1 MYNVSRGKKILL
13 IDEWGSRLR
22 IRKGMFVLFVRE
34 GNKFVKKIE
43 VSPVELDSIIFWVRG
58 SSISTAAI
66 IEAVKHCIDLVIFN
80 NGRPVARIVPARY
93 GSIYKIWTRQLI
105 IYHRKEKKLK
115 IARAFVYGKIDNQIS
130 NLRYFSKL
138 VIHNKNLY
146 YMLRRSMDNMYS
158 MLQKLNDC
166 KSVEEVRNVEAAA
179 ARVYWRAVK
188 ELVPKNLGFRKR
200 LKKYDVVPGMKID
213 PVNKALNIGYGILR
227 KEVWRAI
234 FMVGLNPYIGFL
246 HKPRPGRLSLIF
258 DLMEEFRPLIDRVII
273 TCSRK
278 TPGKLKLLTNDEKE
292 SEGVVNV
299 FKIVYEEFQKRNI
312 IQAICLQARR
322 LLNYVLREE
331 PYVPFRLT

>member
-1 MYNVSRGKKILL
+1 MSRGKKILL

-34 GNKFVKKIE
+34 GSKFVKKIE

-93 GSIYKIWTRQLI
+93 GSIYKIWTKQLI
-105 IYHRKEKKLK
+105 IYHKKEKKLK

-138 VIHNKNLY
+138 IIHNKSLY
-146 YMLRRSMDNMYS
+146 YTLRRSMDSMYS

-166 KSVEEVRNVEAAA
+166 RSVEEVRSVEAAA
-179 ARVYWRAVK
+179 ARVYWKAVK

-258 DLMEEFRPLIDRVII
+258 DLMEKFRPLIDRIII

-278 TPGKLKLLTNDEKE
+278 TPGRLKPLANDEKE

-299 FKIVYEEFQKRNI
+299 FKMVYEEFQKRNI
-312 IQAICLQARR
+312 TQAICLQTRR